1 MSEPEIPKDEHPFWF
16 REPRTAKGCSLELKA
31 TRIVHSARSEYQ
43 AIVIFDTED
52 HGRVFTLDGLVMTT
66 EADEFMYHEMLVHV
80 PMFTHADPRRVLVIG
95 GGDGGSVRELLRHP
109 GVEQAVIV
117 EIDGMV
123 IDAARRF
130 MPYTASGFDD
140 PRVEIVI
147 GEGHAHIRQNPDRY
161 DVIII
166 DSTDPTYGAGGL
178 LFTTEFYADCRR
190 ALRDGGILSAETEN
204 PFYDPGWVQMAWRR
218 QRRAFDDVRLYL
230 GYVPVYPGALWTYT
244 VASTGPDPQ
253 GDFRASDASRLARS
267 LRYYNPDVH
276 AGAFAL
282 PNFVKKVLAGAGD

>member
-1 MSEPEIPKDEHPFWF
+1 MSEPEIPKDGHPFWF
-16 REPRTAKGCSLELKA
+16 REPRTRYGCSLELKA

-80 PMFTHADPRRVLVIG
+80 PLFTHPDPRRVLVVG
-95 GGDGGSVRELLRHP
+95 GGDGGSIRAVLRHP
-109 GVEQAVIV
+109 GIEEAVIV
-117 EIDGMV
+117 EIDEMV

-147 GEGHAHIRQNPDRY
+147 GEGHAQIRRDPGRY
-161 DVIII
+161 DIVII

-190 ALRDGGILSAETEN
+190 ALRDGGLLCAETEN
-204 PFYDPGWVQMAWRR
+204 PFYDPIWVQMAWRR
-218 QRRAFDDVRLYL
+218 LGRVFGDVRLYL
-230 GYVPVYPGALWTYT
+230 GYVPVYPGALWTYAI
-244 VASTGPDPQ
+244 ASTGPDPQ
-253 GDFRASDASRLARS
+253 GDFRSSDASRLARS

-282 PNFVKKVLAGAGD
+282 PNFIKRVLSEAGD